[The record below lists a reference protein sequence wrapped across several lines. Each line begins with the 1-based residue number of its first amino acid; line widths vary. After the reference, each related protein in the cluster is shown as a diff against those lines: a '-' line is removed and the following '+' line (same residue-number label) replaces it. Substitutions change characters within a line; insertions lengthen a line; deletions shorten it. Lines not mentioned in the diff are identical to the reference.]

1 MATWREAAYLVRG
14 SRWASSCSRSSWP
27 SCRSG
32 SGCWWPSSGSRSCS
46 APPTSTAGSRTRSA
60 GARASS
66 CASAS
71 AGGTG
76 TGRAAGSG
84 TACESWRP
92 TRRRGRTR
100 GSWCSAWSARVRGA
114 GPDHRRVL
122 AVLAVLAYLREA
134 RW

>member
-1 MATWREAAYLVRG
+1 MSIVVFTVLVTLMSLGLGLLITLVGLPILLGTAYVNRWFADAERG
-14 SRWASSCSRSSWP
+14 R
-27 SCRSG
+27 
-32 SGCWWPSSGSRSCS
+32 
-46 APPTSTAGSRTRSA
+46 AG
-60 GARASS
+60 SS

-71 AGGTG
+71 AGGTW

-122 AVLAVLAYLREA
+122 AVLAYLREA
-134 RW
+134 R